1 MSNSDLKIEQ
11 KGLLNNMSWL
21 GFGNLVIK
29 PIWFVFVTYVC
40 IRQLGFA
47 EYGVMTAVLG
57 LAAILAGI
65 ANMGTSPYTIR
76 EVSKDLSRARNFL
89 TAFLPFRSL
98 SLIIALGISLA
109 IGFALGHRDEALLA
123 LLFAGF
129 YMSFQSLTE
138 YVRAFYRSAE
148 NLQWESISMVIEKV
162 LVIALGS
169 AFIFWR
175 PEAWS
180 VLLGMAVGMLL
191 TLLGSTA
198 WLLSRFKMM
207 NLEVGKESQFL
218 RNHLP
223 HAIPLGIAA
232 IFILVY
238 FRTDSVMIES
248 MLGEVESG
256 QYGLAFR
263 FLEAFTLLPA
273 VMVAALLPRFSQL
286 YEKQEKNKLGKLL
299 RQSSLAVFGSAVIL
313 AAATSLLADLI
324 VAYLVEGDQARKS
337 SEALRILIWAFP
349 FAALGYILSSVLT
362 AMNDQKRLALVLG
375 VTAIL
380 NLIANYLLIPSMGII
395 GACVATLAT
404 QLILSITLFARYR
417 RVINQSD

>member
-1 MSNSDLKIEQ
+1 MSTDDLKIEQ

-29 PIWFVFVTYVC
+29 PIWFVFITYIC
-40 IRQLGFA
+40 IRQLGFE
-47 EYGVMTAVLG
+47 EYGIMNAVLG

-76 EVSKDLSRARNFL
+76 EVSQKFSRARNFFN
-89 TAFLPFRSL
+89 AFFPFRSFT
-98 SLIIALGISLA
+98 LIVALGICLA
-109 IGFALGHRDEALLA
+109 IGMGLGHRDEALLA
-123 LLFAGF
+123 LLFAGL

-138 YVRAFYRSAE
+138 YLRAFYRSAE
-148 NLQWESISMVIEKV
+148 NLKWESISMVIEKV
-162 LVIALGS
+162 LVITLGS
-169 AFIFWR
+169 ICVFWR

-180 VLLGMAVGMLL
+180 VLLGMAAGMFL
-191 TLLGSTA
+191 TLLGNAA
-198 WLLSRFKMM
+198 WLISRFKLM
-207 NLEVGKESQFL
+207 NQQEEKEGQFL

-232 IFILVY
+232 IFILIY

-248 MLGEVESG
+248 MLGEIESG

-286 YEKQEKNKLGKLL
+286 YGRRDKAKLGTLL
-299 RQSSLAVFGSAVIL
+299 RQSSLAVFGSAVVL
-313 AAATSLLADLI
+313 ALATSLLSDWI
-324 VAYLVEGDQARKS
+324 VAYLAEGELAQKS

-362 AMNDQKRLALVLG
+362 AMNDQKRLAYVLG
-375 VTAIL
+375 ITAIL
-380 NLIANYLLIPSMGII
+380 NLIANYLLIPSMGIV

-404 QLILSITLFARYR
+404 QLILSLILFARYR
-417 RVINQSD
+417 SLLNQPS